1 MSGTRILTAIP
12 ASQALKTSQ
21 ASLTTANIPQNVIVA
36 KSSPNLV
43 VASSSPGQTKF
54 LAPRIIGTIGRPIN
68 IANLRAPGS
77 FNQNNVQP
85 QTQVSP
91 VKYKII
97 YLEMQLRGYAR
108 LIVTQLI

>member
-12 ASQALKTSQ
+12 ASQGLKTSQ
-21 ASLTTANIPQNVIVA
+21 ASLTTANLPQNVTFT
-36 KSSPNLV
+36 KSSTNPV
-43 VASSSPGQTKF
+43 VASSSPSQTKF

-77 FNQNNVQP
+77 FISTNIQP

-91 VKYKII
+91 VKNRI
-97 YLEMQLRGYAR
+97 
-108 LIVTQLI
+108 TF